1 MINLSA
7 DRNTIQKRVNFLD
20 KAFDARTTYILS
32 LLRMAMESGFTQEEA
47 IWEIQLYTEL
57 PEDIIRMCITS
68 DFSFDF

>member
-1 MINLSA
+1 MINLNT
-7 DRNTIQKRVNFLD
+7 DRNTIHKRVGFID
-20 KAFDARTTYILS
+20 KAFDARTTYIIPLM
-32 LLRMAMESGFTQEEA
+32 RMAMESGFTQEEA

>member
-1 MINLSA
+1 MINLNS
-7 DRNTIQKRVNFLD
+7 DRNTIQKRVSFLD
-20 KAFDARTTYILS
+20 KAFDSRTAYILS

>member
-7 DRNTIQKRVNFLD
+7 DRNTIKKRVSFLD

>member
-1 MINLSA
+1 MDLSH
-7 DRNTIQKRVNFLD
+7 NTVHKRVIFLD

-57 PEDIIRMCITS
+57 PEDIIRMCLTS

>member
-1 MINLSA
+1 MINLNA
-7 DRNTIQKRVNFLD
+7 DRNTIKKRVDFLG

>member
-7 DRNTIQKRVNFLD
+7 DRNTIKKRVDFLD

>member
-1 MINLSA
+1 MINHNT
-7 DRNTIQKRVNFLD
+7 DRNTIQKRIGFID
-20 KAFDARTTYILS
+20 KAFDARTAYIIS
-32 LLRMAMESGFTQEEA
+32 LLRMAIESGFTQEEA